1 MKLCKQAKSK
11 LALGLA
17 AAGMLT
23 APAYASDSMA
33 AGENGWSVSEPLFT
47 VGESI
52 GSYTPPGILDGLGAI
67 KLNRNTVRVFS
78 NHELLHFRGYPY
90 ELSDGQGG
98 TYTATGA
105 RVSYFDIDRHSRQ
118 VVGSGLAYDRIYDP
132 NGNLA
137 TDTGVFTG
145 LSGYSR
151 FCSSVLVKRHEFGRR
166 RGLEDDIYFTG
177 EEDGGFFNP
186 IGGYMWALDVD
197 KGEMWA
203 VPAMGRGAW
212 ENVTAVDTGSRNK
225 VAFILADDSSPFD
238 HDGDG
243 ADEAVPIYLYVGVK
257 QKNSHDF
264 LERNGLR
271 DGKLYVFVADDGRTL
286 PSEFNTSGTLDGTW
300 VEVDNTPQPALAQDT
315 SDRSQPID
323 RLGYDAFGYP
333 TQGNLIAQAEALG
346 AFGFSRPE
354 DVSYNPGRKNSVVLA
369 STGVDTYDIG
379 SDGNGADTFGTLYV
393 ITTNFHDLSVEASI
407 LYDGDAD
414 PSRALRSPDNL
425 DWGDG
430 LRILV
435 QEDEAEEDTASG
447 DEVLFGDG
455 AANPNEAGIVAVDP
469 LTGAAL
475 RVANIDRSVVLDG
488 SLANPSD
495 ATDVDA
501 GDAGE
506 WESSGI
512 LDVSKL
518 FGEPGGT
525 LFIFN
530 VQAHG
535 IEDQDQVNPASRIN
549 DSDLVEGGQL
559 LFLEAPEDYGRNRL
573 PRIFEWFLPWV
584 TLY

>member
-1 MKLCKQAKSK
+1 MKLRELAKGTVLAGL
-11 LALGLA
+11 LAL
-17 AAGMLT
+17 
-23 APAYASDSMA
+23 PAHATDSMA
-33 AGENGWSVSEPLFT
+33 VGEHGWTVSEPLFT
-47 VGESI
+47 VGETI

-67 KLNRNTVRVFS
+67 KLNHDTVRVFS

-105 RVSYFDIDRHSRQ
+105 RVSYFDIDKHSRT

-137 TDTGVFTG
+137 TDTSVFSG
-145 LSGYSR
+145 LNGFSR
-151 FCSSVLVKRHEFGRR
+151 FCSSGLVERRAFGRR

-197 KGEMWA
+197 NGEMWA

-212 ENVTAVDTGSRNK
+212 ENVTPVDTFKKNK

-243 ADEAVPIYLYVGVK
+243 DNEAVPLYLYVGTK
-257 QKNSHDF
+257 NKNSHDF
-264 LERNGLR
+264 LTRNGLR
-271 DGKLYVFVADDGRTL
+271 NGKLYVFVADDGRTL
-286 PSEFNTSGTLDGTW
+286 PSEFNTSGTLEGRW
-300 VEVDNTPQPALAQDT
+300 VEIDNSPRPDLAQDT

-333 TQGNLIAQAEALG
+333 TQGNLIAQAEAAG

-354 DVSYNPGRKNSVVLA
+354 DLAVNPGRTNSVVLA
-369 STGVDTYDIG
+369 STGVDTYDIDPG
-379 SDGNGADTFGTLYV
+379 TGNGADTFGTLYIV
-393 ITTNFHDLSVEASI
+393 TTNFHNLKAEASI

-414 PSRALRSPDNL
+414 PGRTLRSPDNL
-425 DWGDG
+425 EWADSR
-430 LRILV
+430 RILV

-447 DEVLFGDG
+447 DEVLFGPG
-455 AANPNEAGIVAVDP
+455 AANPNEAGIVLVDP
-469 LTGAAL
+469 LTGATL
-475 RVANIDRSVVLDG
+475 RVANVDRNVVLDA
-488 SLANPSD
+488 SLADPTQAVD
-495 ATDVDA
+495 TDA
-501 GDAGE
+501 GAAGE

-512 LDVSKL
+512 IDVSKL
-518 FGEPGGT
+518 FGEAPGT
-525 LFIFN
+525 LFLFD

-559 LFLEAPEDYGRNRL
+559 LFLEAPEDFGKNRL
-573 PRIFEWFLPWV
+573 PWFFEWLLRAFL
-584 TLY
+584 